1 MIEASLVR
9 GWSSTP
15 SQLLF
20 SCRRA
25 LVSHGGLRLALGC
38 SGTPPDCPHHA
49 AQAIVS
55 SNVRRYCFPIRG
67 RHRIP
72 CHRGRLYPS
81 FWGVLHPPRGGALY
95 PFYQRD
101 NLSLAWGCC
110 VPPRGCRTPFC
121 EGIFYPLGG
130 IASLSTRGL
139 CTPLDMGCTA
149 PALGLG
155 CCIPFLHGDVRGYF
169 AQFPQGYGIPLAWGA
184 CCAPPQ
190 GPLGRLKRQHEQ
202 CHMHFTN

>member
-1 MIEASLVR
+1 MVFHSVPIAFLMPQ
-9 GWSSTP
+9 G
-15 SQLLF
+15 
-20 SCRRA
+20 SCVAWRVAVGARV
-25 LVSHGGLRLALGC
+25 LWH
-38 SGTPPDCPHHA
+38 SGPLPPPCRTSDRIFQCE
-49 AQAIVS
+49 
-55 SNVRRYCFPIRG
+55 RYCFPIRG

-110 VPPRGCRTPFC
+110 VPPRGCRTHFC
-121 EGIFYPLGG
+121 KGIFYPLGG

-184 CCAPPQ
+184 CCTPPQ
-190 GPLGRLKRQHEQ
+190 GPLGA
-202 CHMHFTN
+202 